1 LNGRLWWGALSLA
14 FYANHHD
21 KQLPTGQYETLL
33 GDGRNRQVD
42 SRGFVE
48 LRFEPKLGEQVT
60 SLSRVHVNGYRYR
73 GYFAYA
79 PVDGG
84 VETDTYQSA
93 WAGAEQRLLWS
104 PGRAVTLSIGGE
116 AQLHPSAHQTA
127 RTELDGSLLDND
139 KSFSLGAAYGTL
151 DLRPSDAVKLS
162 AGGRLDYYSTFGSSF
177 NPRLGILMKPYEG
190 ANVKL
195 LFGKAFKAP
204 SVYELY
210 YEGVGQV
217 SSPQLKPENVHSLE
231 LELSQRFSRTVTAT
245 AAVFTNYVNDLI
257 SLESEPDADGAE
269 VLRFKNSAAPVGTM
283 GIELELAREWREGWM
298 LSGSYS
304 WQRSVILGS
313 RSLSALINLQ
323 RAEGAGEVP
332 NAPTHLAA
340 FKAGVPILARALTL
354 MTRVSIEGSRYT
366 QFRSDAAVPQ
376 PRTDAALLWDFVFT
390 GVESRFGLDY
400 SVGIYN
406 AFNAR
411 ATVPLSDEF
420 RQRSLAISGRSL
432 LASASITF

>member
-1 LNGRLWWGALSLA
+1 MR
-14 FYANHHD
+14 
-21 KQLPTGQYETLL
+21 
-33 GDGRNRQVD
+33 
-42 SRGFVE
+42 
-48 LRFEPKLGEQVT
+48 
-60 SLSRVHVNGYRYR
+60 
-73 GYFAYA
+73 
-79 PVDGG
+79 
-84 VETDTYQSA
+84 
-93 WAGAEQRLLWS
+93 
-104 PGRAVTLSIGGE
+104 
-116 AQLHPSAHQTA
+116 
-127 RTELDGSLLDND
+127 
-139 KSFSLGAAYGTL
+139 
-151 DLRPSDAVKLS
+151 
-162 AGGRLDYYSTFGSSF
+162 
-177 NPRLGILMKPYEG
+177 PYEG

-231 LELSQRFSRTVTAT
+231 LELSQRFSKTVTAT
-245 AAVFTNYVNDLI
+245 AAAFTNYVNDLI
-257 SLESEPDADGAE
+257 SLDSELGADGAE
-269 VLRFKNSAAPVGTM
+269 VLRFRNSAAPVGTM
-283 GIELELAREWREGWM
+283 GLELELAREWRDGWM

-304 WQRSVILGS
+304 WQRSVILAS
-313 RSLSALINLQ
+313 RSLSSLINLQ

-332 NAPTHLAA
+332 NAPAHLAA

-366 QFRSDAAVPQ
+366 QLRRDAAVPQ

-390 GVESRFGLDY
+390 GAESRFGLDY

-406 AFNAR
+406 AFDAR

-420 RQRSLAISGRSL
+420 RQRSLRISGRSL